1 MALLVAR
8 HRSAA
13 GFAVLNDSRSENMA
27 WDLALPL
34 LIMLATGIV
43 GLLIVYCARKL
54 MFDPRAADHTD
65 DTAAEA
71 GD

>member
-1 MALLVAR
+1 
-8 HRSAA
+8 
-13 GFAVLNDSRSENMA
+13 MA
-27 WDLALPL
+27 WDPTLPL

-43 GLLIVYCARKL
+43 GLLIFYCARKL

-65 DTAAEA
+65 DTATEA

>member
-1 MALLVAR
+1 
-8 HRSAA
+8 
-13 GFAVLNDSRSENMA
+13 MA

-43 GLLIVYCARKL
+43 GLLILFCARKI
-54 MFDPRAADHTD
+54 MFDPRAEDHTD
-65 DTAAEA
+65 SVAQD